1 MRRSEKGREI
11 TMTLLE
17 SIPRRGMEADNFKV
31 TGVAISASVCSFA
44 FGLAG
49 RGSAQLIILCGT
61 C

>member
-1 MRRSEKGREI
+1 
-11 TMTLLE
+11 MTLLE

-49 RGSAQLIILCGT
+49 RGSAHLIILCGT